1 MKLAHI
7 HRHLLW
13 GWETGLDNARG
24 GWVGRWGEAE
34 GLNLRKRMINPTPTQ
49 GENGFD
55 KARLWLTLHASYSD
69 QKAGRVS
76 AQQTREVQVW
86 CSPLQIHFHLR
97 SGSRGLR
104 KLPEG
109 KEGRAVVRPGIK
121 EVGSEG
127 VDGLLA
133 AWNSKSCE
141 WGHFQRSTVWRQN
154 AKRNTYLRFWRCR
167 FLSSHRRMHLV
178 VDHLGKVVRCVENV
192 YLSTY

>member
-1 MKLAHI
+1 MSIKIWGHI
-7 HRHLLW
+7 LW
-13 GWETGLDNARG
+13 GWETGRDNARG
-24 GWVGRWGEAE
+24 GWVGRWGDAE
-34 GLNLRKRMINPTPTQ
+34 GLILGKRILERQSLRCRI
-49 GENGFD
+49 
-55 KARLWLTLHASYSD
+55 RYHRTLHASCSG
-69 QKAGRVS
+69 QTGGRVYVQLIQE
-76 AQQTREVQVW
+76 AQVL
-86 CSPLQIHFHLR
+86 CLPLQVKVFIT
-97 SGSRGLR
+97 GSKDSQ

-109 KEGRAVVRPGIK
+109 SEGRAVVRPGIK

-167 FLSSHRRMHLV
+167 FLSSHRGMHLV